1 VTQGSAT
8 PTDYF
13 SFINAEAPPPDARI
27 DLREAWKAA
36 LDNAGTIERVA
47 KENRLSTESLFVLL
61 KNTPSPEDTVAAIAD
76 RCPVKGTHQNKQQEA

>member
-1 VTQGSAT
+1 MLGSTCVKAGR
-8 PTDYF
+8 
-13 SFINAEAPPPDARI
+13 PP
-27 DLREAWKAA
+27 

-61 KNTPSPEDTVAAIAD
+61 KNTPSPEGTVAVIAD